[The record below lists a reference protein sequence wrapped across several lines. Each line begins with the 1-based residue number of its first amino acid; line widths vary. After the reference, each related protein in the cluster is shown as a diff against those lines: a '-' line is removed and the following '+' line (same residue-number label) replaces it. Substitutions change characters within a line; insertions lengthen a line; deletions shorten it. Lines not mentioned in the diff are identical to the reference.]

1 MPILAINESLNPLP
15 SIQAEKEKK
24 IDEEKL
30 KKACA
35 DFEAIFI
42 QQLFK
47 SMRQTVPKGGLL
59 GEGPGMEI
67 YQSLF
72 DQELSKGLASRGRL
86 GLGRMIY
93 RQKLQQEERKHPSPV
108 ELKAFDPGRGI
119 ASREAEE

>member
-1 MPILAINESLNPLP
+1 LPILGMNEPLNPLP
-15 SIQAEKEKK
+15 SARTQQEKR

-72 DQELSKGLASRGRL
+72 DQELSKSLASHGRL
-86 GLGRMIY
+86 GLGGMIY
-93 RQKLQQEERKHPSPV
+93 RQKLQQEERKHLPPV
-108 ELKAFDPGRGI
+108 ELKAFDRGRRI
-119 ASREAEE
+119 VSRGAEE

>member
-1 MPILAINESLNPLP
+1 MPILAINELLNPLP
-15 SIQAEKEKK
+15 SVRGQQEQK
-24 IDEEKL
+24 IDGEKL

-42 QQLFK
+42 HQLFK

-72 DQELSKGLASRGRL
+72 DQELSKSLASQGRL
-86 GLGRMIY
+86 GLGGMIY

-108 ELKAFDPGRGI
+108 ELKAFDPGRRI
-119 ASREAEE
+119 VSRGAEE